1 MTFKS
6 IFLCALL
13 VPFFTFGNNEQRI
26 QELNNELSSKMLIIS
41 DLGKKIA
48 EKEELIESMTYKVSN
63 DWQEILLLLNEEEK
77 QEFNEEI
84 NVFLKRTNQVLKR
97 EINIKNFLIQE
108 LFENQKN
115 NFGLGR
121 IKSAQIRIL
130 IERNIWKNLF
140 ELYEQILSEL
150 IEIDH
155 QLDILKKQN
164 N

>member
-1 MTFKS
+1 MTFKNM
-6 IFLCALL
+6 LYCTLL
-13 VPFFTFGNNEQRI
+13 VPLFTFGNTEQRV

-41 DLGKKIA
+41 DIGKKIA

-63 DWQEILLLLNEEEK
+63 DWQEILLSLNEEEK

-84 NVFLKRTNQVLKR
+84 NAFLKRTNQVLSR
-97 EINIKNFLIQE
+97 EINVKNFLIQE
-108 LFENQKN
+108 LFENQKK
-115 NFGLGR
+115 NFALGR

-140 ELYEQILSEL
+140 VSYEQILSEL

-155 QLDILKKQN
+155 QLDILKKQSN
-164 N
+164 